1 MKLKIRDVAFESD
14 PVSGTATVIQGED
27 YQRSTKYGNAVEAWN
42 VFKDLALYP
51 FEKKLRDELQENGF
65 NRWTGIKGDAPTET
79 ELKLMDEHQSIRKG
93 AHYDI

>member
-42 VFKDLALYP
+42 AFAELALRP
-51 FEKKLRDELQENGF
+51 FEKKLRDELEENGF
-65 NRWTGIKGDAPTET
+65 NRWTGIKGDAPTES
-79 ELKLMDEHQSIRKG
+79 ELAAMDFYQSVRRS
-93 AHYDI
+93 